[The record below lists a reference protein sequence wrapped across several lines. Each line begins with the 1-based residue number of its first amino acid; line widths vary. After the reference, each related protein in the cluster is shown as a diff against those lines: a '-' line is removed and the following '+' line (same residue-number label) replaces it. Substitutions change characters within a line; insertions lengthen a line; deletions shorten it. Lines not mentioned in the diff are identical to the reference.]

1 MPHAG
6 ARRISASTQTRSHGM
21 QSITFRSGPFTLAGN
36 LHLPSDFSGN
46 RPYAAVV
53 VVHPGG
59 GVKEQTSG
67 LYAAKLAL
75 DGFVALAYDA
85 SYQGDSSGE
94 PRHLEDPSARVED
107 IRAAVDHLTTLPF
120 VQRERIGVLGI
131 CAGGGYAI
139 HAAMTDSRLKAV
151 GAVSAVNIGAMIRQG
166 WDGSTAPAQTLGL
179 RDAGSA
185 RRTAEHGGEAITYM
199 PLAPTHRDPSLPADL
214 RDAYDYYHTARAQ
227 HRNSPSKTPLRSLS
241 QLVGYD
247 AFHLAE
253 LLMTQPLRL
262 FAGSKAGSLW
272 HSQQVF
278 ERAAS
283 GNKQL
288 HIVEGANHID
298 LYDGS
303 RYVSEVLAKLVPF
316 FREQL

>member
-1 MPHAG
+1 MKA
-6 ARRISASTQTRSHGM
+6 
-21 QSITFRSGPFTLAGN
+21 ITFRSGPHTLAGN
-36 LHLPSDFSGN
+36 LHLPGDFSES
-46 RPYAAVV
+46 RQHPTLV

-59 GVKEQTSG
+59 GVKEQTAG

-85 SYQGDSSGE
+85 SFQGDSSGE

-139 HAAMTDSRLKAV
+139 NAAMTDSRLKAV
-151 GAVSAVNIGAMIRQG
+151 GAVSAVNIGAMIRLG
-166 WDGSTAPAQTLGL
+166 WDGNTAPAQTLGL
-179 RDAGSA
+179 RDAGAA
-185 RRTAEHGGEAITYM
+185 RRTAEQGGEAIASM
-199 PLAPTHRDPSLPADL
+199 PLAPTSPDPSLPPDL
-214 RDAYDYYHTARAQ
+214 RDALDYYHTARAQ

-253 LLMTQPLRL
+253 LLLTQPLQL
-262 FAGSKAGSLW
+262 VAGSKAGSLW
-272 HSQQVF
+272 HSQQVL

-283 GNKQL
+283 RDKRL
-288 HIVEGANHID
+288 HIVEGANHMD

-303 RYVSEVLAKLVPF
+303 RFVAEALAKLVPF
-316 FREQL
+316 YREKL